1 MYTSYLAACKPQI
14 TQRESEMKDKRIKTR
29 TKKLLK
35 LESLREKNKKT
46 RLETKQSLGAKALSV
61 LTSGPQGHRTQC
73 QLPTSPAVLSTGI
86 WERPRPDQEAPVS

>member
-35 LESLREKNKKT
+35 LESLREKKKNQT
-46 RLETKQSLGAKALSV
+46 
-61 LTSGPQGHRTQC
+61 
-73 QLPTSPAVLSTGI
+73 
-86 WERPRPDQEAPVS
+86 